1 AANTWTA
8 IGLSFTAD
16 AAAVL
21 GNPLVGLG
29 GTPANGDTLYATN
42 IAVWQGSVL
51 VATTTMG
58 SPLWTTAASD
68 FPFDIAVGGERMPVT
83 GAPETSSPQTFTVAR
98 AANAVNKPQNAGSD
112 VRLWQP
118 SILSL

>member
-1 AANTWTA
+1 ISALVYYPSAAHTVMLGMAWRDATNAFISSSTAFTTVAANTWTA

-68 FPFDIAVGGERMPVT
+68 FPFDIAVGGEPMTRT
-83 GAPETSSPQTFTVAR
+83 R
-98 AANAVNKPQNAGSD
+98 
-112 VRLWQP
+112 
-118 SILSL
+118 